1 MNIYI
6 REIELLSKYYPDMDI
21 FLQNIYW
28 DSIFNSAQVIIEQ
41 ILKKIDTENNLI
53 IIHASPLEMVV
64 IGEFFKNNG
73 IVNIAYN
80 FNRIPA
86 INSISKTLEAG
97 LFLVSWDQTPW
108 LKEKI
113 IDLWKKTFIQENL
126 NRLEKS
132 IVLLDENDIAP
143 NWNISRIDPYVKS
156 SIGWKE
162 NVVVYRVDEIPK
174 SRLLLD
180 QGIKDIYFFDTD
192 SSNSIDTYYQSILG
206 TVFTFHNSF
215 IDAAPIEN
223 IGFFEDYVVQK
234 NQEYLQY
241 KKEVLRKNEA
251 IKKSMQLQWWGME
264 KWKWKSNFSD
274 NSPSHLKQPIS
285 LKEWLIYLGWLAII
299 LPLFLLVEARWGQSV
314 FTKNKSGWWNYTP
327 SGSSSVR
334 SNSSSWGSS
343 FSRSTS
349 SSSNSSISSFG
360 GGGFSKWGG

>member
-113 IDLWKKTFIQENL
+113 IDL
-126 NRLEKS
+126 
-132 IVLLDENDIAP
+132 
-143 NWNISRIDPYVKS
+143 
-156 SIGWKE
+156 
-162 NVVVYRVDEIPK
+162 
-174 SRLLLD
+174 
-180 QGIKDIYFFDTD
+180 
-192 SSNSIDTYYQSILG
+192 
-206 TVFTFHNSF
+206 
-215 IDAAPIEN
+215 
-223 IGFFEDYVVQK
+223 
-234 NQEYLQY
+234 
-241 KKEVLRKNEA
+241 
-251 IKKSMQLQWWGME
+251 
-264 KWKWKSNFSD
+264 
-274 NSPSHLKQPIS
+274 
-285 LKEWLIYLGWLAII
+285 
-299 LPLFLLVEARWGQSV
+299 
-314 FTKNKSGWWNYTP
+314 
-327 SGSSSVR
+327 
-334 SNSSSWGSS
+334 
-343 FSRSTS
+343 
-349 SSSNSSISSFG
+349 
-360 GGGFSKWGG
+360 